1 MIDEDPYGAI
11 FGRRTST
18 PNDEKATKPTAT
30 PGNHDVHGSNQ
41 RSGNA
46 GVNACETIPVR
57 DPTRTMKTS
66 TDRTHSS
73 EERFPRPN
81 KSDEFTIDPI
91 TMRKIFKTQS
101 PPPPQEIDTKEE
113 VGAHVK
119 SFNIPVKTYKAPEQ
133 ASPKTRSN
141 ENVHPTIRKL
151 EREGQ
156 DWLAQEG
163 FGAASQAVES
173 AKARAPRETP
183 KIESALDRH
192 LRKEKSAEGNK
203 RKDTAAPTYPTAENR
218 TEDIDLLTASDV
230 RASAGRVSK
239 PSKNAPK
246 EKQERRE
253 TLETDYRR
261 RSEKL
266 EKRLEAEVAASKE
279 QSEQKLIQELQDIA
293 RDVRRCDAARSAHE
307 QEIKEQKFAME
318 THEAR
323 IPNAKQSDTA
333 TAGHNLQPGE
343 GDMAPNVHDFVSRDR
358 WYKQKAPHASAE
370 AEHKLRQANKDRAF
384 VREIRGIY
392 EDKYGII
399 DTKHRQE
406 PKKQPTGVSDYPG
419 DAYPGTLY
427 EQPWSANLLNDHPE
441 IDSQGSVPNQQSKPQ
456 SHHEQQEFQAL
467 SLIGRLFGELRE
479 NQALLE
485 DNQVELRKI
494 PTKDGTMNLFQSLKA
509 HEQRVMHTLK
519 AAQTLIKGVAAETG
533 HAQVG
538 VPSDTS
544 LARKQEPA
552 STATISSEEDPS
564 PDVSQHESST
574 IYKILAYDPST
585 QKVLTTKTST
595 LTGSLTE
602 KSLSLSEALSGLE
615 NPARFLPHFAA
626 LQKAQYE
633 LATGG
638 SNFLVFKKAR
648 QAQPQTELEDAQ
660 AEPIEPSSSIPLRY
674 ANPIDG
680 TTPQIGNFASPT
692 GFVNYD
698 PPFPMEEALKDPPP
712 VPKVDGLRSKP
723 RDKVR
728 RQEYVFSGSSRR
740 AWHDHHEHHRI
751 KPKSKHRRSIR
762 RRKTFARMF
771 LVGLLTAGGCYAVG
785 VASEFLRM

>member
-30 PGNHDVHGSNQ
+30 PGKHDVHGSNQ

-46 GVNACETIPVR
+46 GVNACETKPVR
-57 DPTRTMKTS
+57 DPTNTMKTS
-66 TDRTHSS
+66 TDRTHPS
-73 EERFPRPN
+73 EERFPRSSN
-81 KSDEFTIDPI
+81 SDEFTIDPI
-91 TMRKIFKTQS
+91 TMRKIFKTQP

-113 VGAHVK
+113 FGSHIK
-119 SFNIPVKTYKAPEQ
+119 SFNIPVKTYRAPEQ
-133 ASPKTRSN
+133 ASPTTRSN

-163 FGAASQAVES
+163 FGAPPQSVES
-173 AKARAPRETP
+173 AKARASRVPP

-192 LRKEKSAEGNK
+192 LRKEKGAEGNK
-203 RKDTAAPTYPTAENR
+203 RKDTVAPIYHTAENR
-218 TEDIDLLTASDV
+218 TEDIDLLTASGI

-239 PSKNAPK
+239 PSKTTPK
-246 EKQERRE
+246 EKQDRRE
-253 TLETDYRR
+253 TLENDYRR
-261 RSEKL
+261 RSENL
-266 EKRLEAEVAASKE
+266 EKRLEAEVAANKE
-279 QSEQKLIQELQDIA
+279 QSIQKLTQELQD
-293 RDVRRCDAARSAHE
+293 RRRDAARSAHE

-323 IPNAKQSDTA
+323 IPNAKQSDAA
-333 TAGHNLQPGE
+333 TAGPNLQPGE
-343 GDMAPNVHDFVSRDR
+343 GDMALNVHDFVSRDR
-358 WYKQKAPHASAE
+358 WYKQKAPHASTE

-406 PKKQPTGVSDYPG
+406 PKKQPTVVSDYPG

-427 EQPWSANLLNDHPE
+427 EQPWSANVLNDHPE
-441 IDSQGSVPNQQSKPQ
+441 NDSQGSVPNQQSKPQ
-456 SHHEQQEFQAL
+456 GHHEQQEFQAL

-479 NQALLE
+479 NQALLQ

-494 PTKDGTMNLFQSLKA
+494 PTKDETMNLFQSLKA
-509 HEQRVMHTLK
+509 HEQRVMHMLK
-519 AAQTLIKGVAAETG
+519 AAQTLIKGAAAETG

-538 VPSDTS
+538 VSSDTS
-544 LARKQEPA
+544 LAQNQEPA
-552 STATISSEEDPS
+552 STTTTSGEEDPS
-564 PDVSQHESST
+564 PDVSRHLSST

-585 QKVLTTKTST
+585 QRVLTTKTST
-595 LTGSLTE
+595 WTGSLTE
-602 KSLSLSEALSGLE
+602 KPLSLSEALSGLE

-660 AEPIEPSSSIPLRY
+660 AELIEPSNSIPLRY

-712 VPKVDGLRSKP
+712 VPRVNGLRSKP

-728 RQEYVFSGSSRR
+728 RQEDVFSGSSRR
-740 AWHDHHEHHRI
+740 AWHDHHEHNRM

-771 LVGLLTAGGCYAVG
+771 LVGLLTAAGCYTIG

>member
-11 FGRRTST
+11 FGRRIRT
-18 PNDEKATKPTAT
+18 PNDEKVTKPAAA
-30 PGNHDVHGSNQ
+30 PNNHDAHGSNQ

-46 GVNACETIPVR
+46 GGNACDTKSVR
-57 DPTRTMKTS
+57 DPTRTLKTS

-73 EERFPRPN
+73 EERFSRSN
-81 KSDEFTIDPI
+81 NSDEFTIDPI
-91 TMRKIFKTQS
+91 TMRKIFNSQS
-101 PPPPQEIDTKEE
+101 PPPPQENDTKEKLD
-113 VGAHVK
+113 AQVK
-119 SFNIPVKTYKAPEQ
+119 SYNIPVKTYKAPEQ
-133 ASPKTRSN
+133 DSPKTRSN

-163 FGAASQAVES
+163 FGTASQAIES
-173 AKARAPRETP
+173 AEMRASRETP
-183 KIESALDRH
+183 RIESALERH
-192 LRKEKSAEGNK
+192 LRKKKGAEGNT
-203 RKDTAAPTYPTAENR
+203 RKDTATLPYHAAEDR
-218 TEDIDLLTASDV
+218 TEDIDLLTASDI
-230 RASAGRVSK
+230 RASAGRVSR
-239 PSKNAPK
+239 PSKITPK

-253 TLETDYRR
+253 TLENDYRR
-261 RSEKL
+261 RSGKL
-266 EKRLEAEVAASKE
+266 EKLLEAEVAAFKE
-279 QSEQKLIQELQDIA
+279 QSKQKLIQELQDIA
-293 RDVRRCDAARSAHE
+293 RDVRRSDAARSAHE
-307 QEIKEQKFAME
+307 QEVKEQRFAME

-323 IPNAKQSDTA
+323 PANAKQSGAA
-333 TAGHNLQPGE
+333 TGGHNVQPGE
-343 GDMAPNVHDFVSRDR
+343 GDMALNVHEFASRDR

-370 AEHKLRQANKDRAF
+370 AEHKIRQANKDRAF

-392 EDKYGII
+392 EDKYGTI

-406 PKKQPTGVSDYPG
+406 AKEQPTRESDYPG

-427 EQPWSANLLNDHPE
+427 EQPWSANVLNDHPE
-441 IDSQGSVPNQQSKPQ
+441 IVSQGSVPNQQSEARG
-456 SHHEQQEFQAL
+456 HHEQQEFQSL
-467 SLIGRLFGELRE
+467 SLIGKLFGELRE
-479 NQALLE
+479 NQALLQ
-485 DNQVELRKI
+485 DNHAELRKI
-494 PTKDGTMNLFQSLKA
+494 PTKDESMNLFQSLKA

-519 AAQTLIKGVAAETG
+519 AAQALIKGAAAETS

-538 VPSDTS
+538 APNDISIPPE
-544 LARKQEPA
+544 QEPA
-552 STATISSEEDPS
+552 STTATSSGQDLPPDAS
-564 PDVSQHESST
+564 PHASSI

-585 QKVLTTKTST
+585 QKILTTKTST

-615 NPARFLPHFAA
+615 NPARFLPHFAG
-626 LQKAQYE
+626 LQNAQYE

-638 SNFLVFKKAR
+638 PNFLVFKKAR
-648 QAQPQTELEDAQ
+648 QAQPQTELEDAN
-660 AEPIEPSSSIPLRY
+660 AEPLEPSSSIPPRY

-698 PPFPMEEALKDPPP
+698 PPFPVEEALKDPPP
-712 VPKVDGLRSKP
+712 IPKVNDWRSKP

-728 RQEYVFSGSSRR
+728 RQEDVFSGSSRR

-751 KPKSKHRRSIR
+751 KAKSKHRRSTR
-762 RRKTFARMF
+762 RRKTFKRMF